1 MLRFVQIL
9 SIFLLFNSCNEF
21 KQAVDEAKK
30 ENGPI
35 PKDNYMVLLDMSDRL
50 LRNNQSQPAKDVAV
64 VKTLLSAFK
73 TNIDKKDPTRLY
85 YTVKDKLKI
94 LLSPQKSTPAA
105 LYESVGNLRIDF
117 ESEDPYKRAPAL
129 DSLKIAFDQQLPALY
144 KKAMFSNKAAD
155 YTGADIWKYFNED
168 LEDDLVK
175 DGQNTLFIL
184 TDGYMDFES
193 VQDRPKQK
201 NRFTSCRQIID
212 DLRGYPDWSA
222 KFDAEDYGLMTVG
235 KKFSNLRV
243 VVLEMNPSQNWNGE
257 YGLLTKIWSKWFKE
271 MGIEQFHFIKNEN
284 INEVKESIEN
294 FMQLKIVGKIEVEK
308 QDLVFDT
315 VILQKSIAKPN
326 VKLPEQQIV
335 IQKETSTV
343 VVSKAQPAPVEV
355 KPKMEQPLAKP
366 TTSLVVQEKKKQPEQ
381 KPVKQNPESLLD
393 VSFTAP
399 PVKKKPVVIA
409 KKQTAKKDDD
419 IFNDASPKR
428 KNN

>member
-1 MLRFVQIL
+1 MLRFLQIL

-50 LRNNQSQPAKDVAV
+50 LSNNQSQPAKDVAV

-117 ESEDPYKRAPAL
+117 EAEDPYKRAPAL
-129 DSLKIAFDQQLPALY
+129 DSLKIAFDQELPALY

-308 QDLVFDT
+308 NDLVFDT
-315 VILQKSIAKPN
+315 VILEKPIAKSKIN
-326 VKLPEQQIV
+326 LPEQNVV
-335 IQKETSTV
+335 IHNE
-343 VVSKAQPAPVEV
+343 APAPVMN
-355 KPKMEQPLAKP
+355 KPEPAQVDAQQKKDKPLAKP
-366 TTSLVVQEKKKQPEQ
+366 TTILAVQEKKKLPLQ
-381 KPVKQNPESLLD
+381 KPLRQDDASLTDPSLIG
-393 VSFTAP
+393 P
-399 PVKKKPVVIA
+399 PVKKKPVVIT
-409 KKQTAKKDDD
+409 KKQTPKKEDD

>member
-1 MLRFVQIL
+1 MLRIVQIL

-35 PKDNYMVLLDMSDRL
+35 PKDNYVVLLDMSDRL
-50 LRNNQSQPAKDVAV
+50 LSNQQTQAAKDVAV
-64 VKTLLSAFK
+64 VKTVLSAFK

-85 YTVKDKLKI
+85 YTVKDKLKV

-105 LYESVGNLRIDF
+105 LYESVGDLRIDF

-129 DSLKIAFDQQLPALY
+129 DSLKIAFEQQLPALY
-144 KKAMFSNKAAD
+144 KNAMFSNKAAD

-184 TDGYMDFES
+184 TDGYMDFET

-235 KKFSNLRV
+235 KKFNNLRV

-294 FMQLKIVGKIEVEK
+294 FMQLKIAGKIEVEK

-315 VILQKSIAKPN
+315 VIPKPV
-326 VKLPEQQIV
+326 VKTKNIVPEQNVV
-335 IQKETSTV
+335 IHNDVTTPVLSNPK
-343 VVSKAQPAPVEV
+343 PAPLDE
-355 KPKMEQPLAKP
+355 KPMKEKPLAKP
-366 TTSLVVQEKKKQPEQ
+366 TNVIALEEKKKMPPN
-381 KPVKQNPESLLD
+381 KPALPDAESIADANL
-393 VSFTAP
+393 SMPT
-399 PVKKKPVVIA
+399 VKKKPVVIA
-409 KKQTAKKDDD
+409 KKQAPKKEDD
-419 IFNDASPKR
+419 IFNDASPKK
-428 KNN
+428 KND